1 MRSSKVAFAAA
12 DDPDDIYV
20 APDPDCGADLPG
32 DIDTAF
38 AAAAVAGLAHPG
50 REQKRRSLV
59 ATQVLINERASAVT
73 AALESALSPLSDP
86 ATLTWLLRAIERA
99 GEKAAPIISESRSA
113 LIELVGRPH
122 LTVRAL
128 ARRLLSSSEVPL
140 APSAEPDLELLER
153 GSTSLVLPAGARVG
167 REDAPDIIGMV
178 DKVAGVRLSR
188 AERILPGL
196 REAVHN
202 RVDAALKCEEHK
214 RRMQAQFDAYANK
227 LERRWPDVF
236 LASDEAVEN
245 AIQRSAAG
253 ARAARLMN
261 GEPVGDPVELEKTLA
276 QALLDDPELPLAMER
291 TRQPRPEIPP
301 PPLRGD
307 PLWRALR
314 ARAEGGSIDETG
326 VEAASQNG
334 GALLGTVAILGT
346 EVVPSLVDGPYGGW
360 RLVATAERRVIP
372 RPDRSSK
379 KDDIAECYRVVE
391 LRLSGDRQAL
401 TLPPIASGELQ
412 AWSSSPVP
420 SLSLNGKIQRQPVI
434 GCDSAVRAAG
444 DGHHGLGIHRH
455 LLTPTSWLVAAL
467 TLKRSKYFVLDDD
480 DGRALALVTWRTEYE
495 TSDYYL
501 AWPRLC
507 GAGVVVRSDAF
518 DRLVYAAQGKLILR
532 DFLAGPSSL
541 CS

>member
-1 MRSSKVAFAAA
+1 MGRTALQPWRTLWHGHERSGGGGWLTFGGETEIESLQCATQLDRALVLRTIAGEVVERVVYWGLGTLGIAQALMYGFAKGGLCTSSKVAFDIWDEGFAVIADRAPRVAAA

-50 REQKRRSLV
+50 REQKRRALV
-59 ATQVLINERASAVT
+59 ATQVLINERPSAVT
-73 AALESALSPLSDP
+73 AALESALSSLSDP
-86 ATLTWLLRAIERA
+86 ATLTWLLRAIELA

-113 LIELVGRPH
+113 LIELVGRPY

-140 APSAEPDLELLER
+140 APSAEPDLELLDR
-153 GSTSLVLPAGARVG
+153 GSTGLVLPASARVG

-202 RVDAALKCEEHK
+202 RLDAALKCEKHK

-236 LASDEAVEN
+236 LASDEAVET

-253 ARAARLMN
+253 VRAARLMN

-276 QALLDDPELPLAMER
+276 RALLDEPELPLAMER
-291 TRQPRPEIPP
+291 TRQPRPAIPP

-314 ARAEGGSIDETG
+314 ARAEGGSLDEIRRRSCQPG
-326 VEAASQNG
+326 RWC
-334 GALLGTVAILGT
+334 
-346 EVVPSLVDGPYGGW
+346 PS
-360 RLVATAERRVIP
+360 
-372 RPDRSSK
+372 
-379 KDDIAECYRVVE
+379 
-391 LRLSGDRQAL
+391 
-401 TLPPIASGELQ
+401 
-412 AWSSSPVP
+412 
-420 SLSLNGKIQRQPVI
+420 
-434 GCDSAVRAAG
+434 
-444 DGHHGLGIHRH
+444 RH
-455 LLTPTSWLVAAL
+455 
-467 TLKRSKYFVLDDD
+467 
-480 DGRALALVTWRTEYE
+480 
-495 TSDYYL
+495 
-501 AWPRLC
+501 
-507 GAGVVVRSDAF
+507 RSDF
-518 DRLVYAAQGKLILR
+518 GH
-532 DFLAGPSSL
+532 
-541 CS
+541 